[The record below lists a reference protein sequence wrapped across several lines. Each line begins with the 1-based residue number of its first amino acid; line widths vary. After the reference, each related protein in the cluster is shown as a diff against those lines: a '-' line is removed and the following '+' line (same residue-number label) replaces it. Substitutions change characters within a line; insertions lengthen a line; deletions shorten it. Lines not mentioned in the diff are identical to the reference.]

1 MTHKQRAPV
10 SGSSSSRTN
19 KALRQ
24 RIEVDLAQFKRC
36 QRDEHAMQATQS
48 PSVVVCMF
56 CRRVGVCLWCGV
68 VPPQGASIAPCRA
81 HAHLA
86 TSNAARAVASTT
98 YPNGKD
104 QTKHDRHRPIHRR

>member
-1 MTHKQRAPV
+1 MAHKQRTTASV
-10 SGSSSSRTN
+10 SSSRAN
-19 KALRQ
+19 RALRQ
-24 RIEVDLAQFKRC
+24 RIEVDLAQLKRC
-36 QRDEHAMQATQS
+36 QHNEHAMQATQS
-48 PSVVVCMF
+48 PGVVVCTF

-86 TSNAARAVASTT
+86 TINAVRAGASIT

-104 QTKHDRHRPIHRR
+104 QTEHDRHRPIHPR